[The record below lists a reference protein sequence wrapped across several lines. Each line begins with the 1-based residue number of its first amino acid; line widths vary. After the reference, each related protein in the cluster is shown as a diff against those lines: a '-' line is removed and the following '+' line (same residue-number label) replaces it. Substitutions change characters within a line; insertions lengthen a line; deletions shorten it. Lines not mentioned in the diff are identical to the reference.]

1 MFRIYATYTATVS
14 WSCHLRVR
22 RARSSW
28 LSYQV
33 RIRHYAQSFSNEP
46 SSCIISKNWE
56 SAPLP
61 APSTLRSLLTA
72 ARCVRN
78 SSTVRTP
85 RTYAIRPVSSIPSL
99 LLTAGL
105 SPKAVFLPGT
115 CLAHFLPVSNCTY
128 TACVWRKKLRSLFR
142 YAIHVH
148 QVILR
153 EYRQS
158 NDDTGI
164 DDRLGIIRLPS
175 LASAHH
181 TFHAE
186 PTPLTHLGSLDV
198 LPLDLVIGIPIH
210 LRRL

>member
-1 MFRIYATYTATVS
+1 MMHQDDGRVGDHADKLGGSCSESILHIPLLVIVVS
-14 WSCHLRVR
+14 STGASCSIFVAFISGPYPSLCSKLLQ
-22 RARSSW
+22 RAV
-28 LSYQV
+28 LVYHFQ
-33 RIRHYAQSFSNEP
+33 EL
-46 SSCIISKNWE
+46 E

-61 APSTLRSLLTA
+61 APSTLRILLTA

-99 LLTAGL
+99 LLAADL

-115 CLAHFLPVSNCTY
+115 CLAHFLPVSDCTY
-128 TACVWRKKLRSLFR
+128 TAYVWRKKLRSLFR

-181 TFHAE
+181 TVHTE
-186 PTPLTHLGSLDV
+186 PTP
-198 LPLDLVIGIPIH
+198 
-210 LRRL
+210 